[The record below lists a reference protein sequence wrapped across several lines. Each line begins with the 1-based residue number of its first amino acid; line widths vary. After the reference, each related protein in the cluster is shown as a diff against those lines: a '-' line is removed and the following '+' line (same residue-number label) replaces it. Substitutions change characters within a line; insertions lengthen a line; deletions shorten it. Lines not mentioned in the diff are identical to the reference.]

1 MNIVTGYR
9 GEPHITSQQKRNI
22 NIGIFGSGAHII
34 KGVGAEL
41 SATVI
46 SANEVEIA
54 DGTLVAEGCT
64 AEIQRGTT
72 ESMTIDNGTQGK
84 LRIDLI
90 VARYNKNTS
99 TGVEDMALIVIK
111 GTPSA
116 SDPQAPA
123 YISGSIAEGDTTV
136 DFPIYRVNIDGISI
150 TSIER
155 LVDVVNIPSAQF
167 VSTMRQRNIAA
178 GYANTEKSLTV
189 NWGIVPMGANTIVG
203 SSFETMGDG
212 GYRALRSGTVLVSA
226 SCNISNVVGG
236 DVVQAC
242 IGHYRGGWVYTSDAR
257 FAVGITTDRSCDIA
271 TFAMSVTRNDII
283 YLRARNVT
291 SARGKVTSAR
301 MVLEFVEDG

>member
-54 DGTLVAEGCT
+54 DGMIMCEGCT
-64 AEIQRGTT
+64 SEIAHGTT

-90 VARYNKNTS
+90 VARYNRNTS
-99 TGVEDMALIVIK
+99 TGVEDMTLIVIK

-136 DFPIYRVNIDGISI
+136 DFPIYQVNIDGISI
-150 TSIER
+150 TSVDA
-155 LVDVVNIPSAQF
+155 LVSTVSILDKMITMQSTLEEMQTALENTRAIVVNASLGTLPF
-167 VSTMRQRNIAA
+167 NNVGAA
-178 GYANTEKSLTV
+178 GGMIDVSRYIPTGYTM
-189 NWGIVPMGANTIVG
+189 IGAIPAQ
-203 SSFETMGDG
+203 S
-212 GYRALRSGTVLVSA
+212 GYFGAYFYSCAAASATSVYVQLFRISGTQA
-226 SCNISNVVGG
+226 STSPVVNLL
-236 DVVQAC
+236 C
-242 IGHYRGGWVYTSDAR
+242 TK
-257 FAVGITTDRSCDIA
+257 
-271 TFAMSVTRNDII
+271 N
-283 YLRARNVT
+283 L
-291 SARGKVTSAR
+291 
-301 MVLEFVEDG
+301 